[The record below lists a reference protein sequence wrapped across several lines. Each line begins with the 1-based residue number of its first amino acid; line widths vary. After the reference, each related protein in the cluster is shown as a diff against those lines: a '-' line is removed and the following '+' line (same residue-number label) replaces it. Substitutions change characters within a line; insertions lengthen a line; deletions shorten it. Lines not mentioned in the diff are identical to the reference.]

1 MQLRGLLGR
10 DQPDPD
16 EVQRADEPVTDAE
29 PASTASPDLVAPE
42 ALERVHRFA
51 TLAADS
57 GVGRLVLLSGRG
69 EKAAQ
74 QAEQAVMG
82 AGTAW
87 TIVRS
92 AFFAQNFSEKG
103 FEAFVRSGTVALP
116 APEIGEPFVDAD
128 DIADVVVAALT
139 EDGHAGQVYEV
150 TGPRLMSF
158 ADAVAD
164 IAAATGRAVAFERI
178 TADEFVDGL
187 TANGVPAE
195 EAHVFAEIF
204 ETVLDGRNAY
214 LTDGVQRALGRP
226 PRDFT
231 EYAAATA
238 PTGCLARHRRLT
250 RDGDDGPT
258 LHAEPAGHP
267 DRMSDDDLIA
277 RFGSARHPG
286 RPPGHPVPDGVTDE
300 TVAALGELS
309 AAFEVIEEAR
319 GHLYAFH
326 RRSGKADL
334 ALQEAVDHL
343 RKAGHPELADEIDQV
358 LVGRDVVPGLWTYQ
372 LVESY
377 DRTYYDVWQ
386 AVVEKAE
393 RLGGGVPHL
402 AESGMKVQEQSGG

>member
-1 MQLRGLLGR
+1 MPSRASAISRGTSGPLTGTMTSTDTPDLTLVLGAQGTTGRRVASRLAARGVATRLGSRSGEPRFDWADERTWPAVLRGVSAAYL
-10 DQPDPD
+10 
-16 EVQRADEPVTDAE
+16 VYY
-29 PASTASPDLVAPE
+29 PDLVAPE

-74 QAEQAVMG
+74 QAEQAVMA

-187 TANGVPAE
+187 AANGVPAE

-214 LTDGVQRALGRP
+214 LTDGVQRALGRA

-238 PTGCLARHRRLT
+238 PTGVWLDT
-250 RDGDDGPT
+250 DG
-258 LHAEPAGHP
+258 
-267 DRMSDDDLIA
+267 
-277 RFGSARHPG
+277 
-286 RPPGHPVPDGVTDE
+286 
-300 TVAALGELS
+300 
-309 AAFEVIEEAR
+309 
-319 GHLYAFH
+319 
-326 RRSGKADL
+326 
-334 ALQEAVDHL
+334 
-343 RKAGHPELADEIDQV
+343 
-358 LVGRDVVPGLWTYQ
+358 
-372 LVESY
+372 
-377 DRTYYDVWQ
+377 
-386 AVVEKAE
+386 
-393 RLGGGVPHL
+393 
-402 AESGMKVQEQSGG
+402 

>member
-1 MQLRGLLGR
+1 MPSRASAISRGTSGPLTGAMTSTDTPDLTLVLGAQGTTGRRVASRLAARGVATRLGSRSGEPPFDWADERTWPAVLRGVSAAYL
-10 DQPDPD
+10 
-16 EVQRADEPVTDAE
+16 VYY
-29 PASTASPDLVAPE
+29 PDLVAPE

-214 LTDGVQRALGRP
+214 LTDGVQRALGRA

-238 PTGCLARHRRLT
+238 PTGVWLDT
-250 RDGDDGPT
+250 DG
-258 LHAEPAGHP
+258 
-267 DRMSDDDLIA
+267 
-277 RFGSARHPG
+277 
-286 RPPGHPVPDGVTDE
+286 
-300 TVAALGELS
+300 
-309 AAFEVIEEAR
+309 
-319 GHLYAFH
+319 
-326 RRSGKADL
+326 
-334 ALQEAVDHL
+334 
-343 RKAGHPELADEIDQV
+343 
-358 LVGRDVVPGLWTYQ
+358 
-372 LVESY
+372 
-377 DRTYYDVWQ
+377 
-386 AVVEKAE
+386 
-393 RLGGGVPHL
+393 
-402 AESGMKVQEQSGG
+402 